1 MCIRDRCQK
10 CKHPNLSTRVEM
22 QTIQAKEKGELL
34 AMDYYG
40 PLPKAKGGVKHI
52 LVTVDF
58 FSKFVKLY
66 PVQRATTK
74 ATLRALTKFYIP
86 QYGKPREILSDQGK
100 QFTHNLWRETLE
112 ELNIKPILTSIRHPQ
127 ANLAE

>member
-1 MCIRDRCQK
+1 MCIRDRLLSTCDLCQK

-34 AMDYYG
+34 AVDYYG

-74 ATLRALTKFYIP
+74 ATLRALIKFYIP
-86 QYGKPREILSDQGK
+86 QYGKPRKILSDQGK
-100 QFTHNLWRETLE
+100 QFTHCLLY
-112 ELNIKPILTSIRHPQ
+112 TSRCV
-127 ANLAE
+127 